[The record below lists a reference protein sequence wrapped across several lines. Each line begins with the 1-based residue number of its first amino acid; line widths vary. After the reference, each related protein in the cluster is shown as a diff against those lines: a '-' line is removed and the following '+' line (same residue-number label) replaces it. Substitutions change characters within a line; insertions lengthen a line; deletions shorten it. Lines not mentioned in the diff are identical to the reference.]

1 MPDVWRVELLGG
13 LRAARGDRVVT
24 RFDTRK
30 AAALLALLALNP
42 HRLHS
47 REALA
52 EQLWPDEDPDATRNR
67 FKQVLSLLRKE
78 LEPPGTEAGSVLA
91 TDRTHVRLQ
100 PGALVSDVEEFE
112 GALDAARSAGD
123 PVSSLQAAARLYKG
137 ELLPGYYEEWI
148 LSERQRLA
156 ERHLGALENLAQAL
170 AERGDFAQALD
181 HARRAVSADPLREAS
196 HALVMRVYAASG
208 RVSEA
213 VREYAELER
222 TLREHLDSAPSA
234 SVRALLEQIRAQET
248 KPAPPPLIQSVAAP
262 PRRTEEP
269 AAVPQPAP
277 PPPPSRPQLPAPL
290 TRFFGREEELA
301 RLTRMLA
308 PHATRLVTLM
318 GPAGAGKSRLSI
330 EAARKLREDYGGHV
344 WFVPL
349 AAKTDVRSVLDAV
362 TEALGLPVSEDA
374 DLLERIAGYL
384 NGLGPEGGGPALLV
398 LDNFEHL
405 LGAAGGDSDAA
416 GLLRALL
423 ERVPALS
430 CVVSS
435 RQRVLVE
442 GERVFPVL
450 PLSTPSEGEK
460 PDLERLR
467 ALSSVRLFV
476 DRAQAAE
483 PFFELT
489 EENGAA
495 VAELCRQLEG
505 IPLAIELAA
514 AWSAEL
520 TPVQILSRLSRR
532 FELLVSRRRDLDSR
546 HQSLRAALEW
556 SYRQLSPALKRF
568 YSGLSVFRGG
578 CTLEAAEAIAAG
590 FARHGVADDP
600 GTALEMLS
608 ELRGR
613 SMVEVERGGDV
624 TRYRLLETLREHAW
638 EELGDAAEQASLC
651 RLHASFFLSLAE
663 EAEQELDGPDQA
675 RWLAAVEAEHDN
687 LRAALRWAHS
697 GGEPEVLGRLAAAM
711 GEFWERRGYFHEGSE
726 WLERALAAPDLV
738 GAVRA
743 AVLRGAG
750 VLAWYRRDLPQAW
763 SRLDEA
769 LGLYREAGDDGN
781 TAITLV
787 RLGNVALSQGR
798 TGEAEALY
806 WDAMN
811 LFRSLAEPAKTAWAL
826 RCLGHAKS
834 IGADYEPAMG
844 FFEQSLEICR
854 SLGELRGIAAS
865 LTYIGGVTRAMGDL
879 ERAAAATDEA
889 LEIHR
894 KLGDRAASASALD
907 CLALIAAGNARWE
920 RAHQLATESLHL
932 YREIGSPNGIT
943 WLFELMGHTLSEL
956 GRMQRAT
963 LVWGAAVKADALHPR
978 VTEER
983 LLKDANV
990 DLTRSML
997 GEAAFAT
1004 AFAQGKQLTPERAI
1018 NVVFLGEPL

>member
-13 LRAARGDRVVT
+13 LRAVRGERTVT

-30 AAALLALLALNP
+30 AGALLALLALSP
-42 HRLHS
+42 DRLHS

-78 LEPPGTEAGSVLA
+78 LERPGEAGSVLA

-100 PGALVSDVEEFE
+100 PGALLTDVMEFE
-112 GALDAARSAGD
+112 AALDAARGSDSRAAA
-123 PVSSLQAAARLYKG
+123 LETAARLYKG
-137 ELLPGYYEEWI
+137 ELLPGFYEDWI

-156 ERHLGALENLAQAL
+156 ERHLDCLEGLAQAL
-170 AERGDFAQALD
+170 AEAGDFGRALD
-181 HARRAVSADPLREAS
+181 YARRALSVDPLREAS

-208 RVSEA
+208 RVSDA
-213 VREYAELER
+213 VRQYAELER
-222 TLREHLDSAPSA
+222 TLREHLDSAPSP
-234 SVRALLEQIRAQET
+234 SVRALLQEIRSQEA
-248 KPAPPPLIQSVAAP
+248 KPAPPPLIQAAAAP
-262 PRRTEEP
+262 PAASPQAPARP
-269 AAVPQPAP
+269 AAPDTP
-277 PPPPSRPQLPAPL
+277 PIPVRPPLPAPL

-301 RLTRMLA
+301 RLTRLLA
-308 PHATRLVTLM
+308 PQATRLVTLM
-318 GPAGAGKSRLSI
+318 GPAGSGKSRLSI
-330 EAARKLREDYGGHV
+330 EAARRLRDDYDGHA

-349 AAKTDVRSVLDAV
+349 AAKTDARSVLEAV
-362 TEALGLPVSEDA
+362 AEAIGVGVSEDA

-384 NGLGPEGGGPALLV
+384 NALGEGGAPSLMV

-405 LGAAGGDSDAA
+405 LGEGGADSEAAGV
-416 GLLRALL
+416 LRSLL

-435 RQRVLVE
+435 RQRLGVE

-489 EENGAA
+489 EENATA

-505 IPLAIELAA
+505 LPLAIELAA

-520 TPVQILSRLSRR
+520 TPVQILSRLARR
-532 FELLVSRRRDLDSR
+532 FELLVSRRRDSDIR

-568 YSGLSVFRGG
+568 YSGMSVFRGG
-578 CTLEAAEAIAAG
+578 ATLEAAEA
-590 FARHGVADDP
+590 VALRFVRDGLPEDCSD
-600 GTALEMLS
+600 ALALLS
-608 ELRGR
+608 ELRSR
-613 SMVEVERGGDV
+613 SLVEVER
-624 TRYRLLETLREHAW
+624 TEEASRYRLLETLREHAW
-638 EELGDAAEQASLC
+638 EEISDPGEREALC
-651 RLHASFFLSLAE
+651 ALHARFFLSLVE
-663 EAEQELDGPDQA
+663 EAERALDGPDQA
-675 RWLAAVEAEHDN
+675 RWLAVLEADHDN
-687 LRAALRWAHS
+687 LRAALRWSLGSA
-697 GGEPEVLGRLAAAM
+697 PEVLSRLASAM
-711 GEFWERRGYFHEGSE
+711 VEFWERRGYFHEGRE
-726 WLERALAAPDLV
+726 WLDKALESRALEGV
-738 GAVRA
+738 QRA
-743 AVLRGAG
+743 GVLRGAG
-750 VLAWYRRDLPQAW
+750 VLAWYRRDLPPAW
-763 SRLDEA
+763 ELLSEA
-769 LGLYREAGDDGN
+769 LSLYQAAGDERN
-781 TAITLV
+781 TAIALV

-798 TGEAEALY
+798 IGEAEALY

-811 LFRSLAEPAKTAWAL
+811 LLRSLSEPAKTAWAL
-826 RCLGHAKS
+826 RCLGHAKTLT
-834 IGADYEPAMG
+834 ADHEPALA

-854 SLGELRGIAAS
+854 KLGELRGIAAS
-865 LTYIGGVTRAMGDL
+865 LTYLSGVARAQGDID
-879 ERAAAATDEA
+879 RAHAAAEEA

-894 KLGDRAASASALD
+894 ALGDKAASASALD

-920 RAHQLATESLHL
+920 RAHELTTESLRL
-932 YREIGSPNGIT
+932 YREIGSPHGIT
-943 WLFELMGHTLSEL
+943 WLFDLLAHCLSEL

-963 LVWGAAVKADALHPR
+963 LLWGAAIKADLAHPR
-978 VTEER
+978 QTEER
-983 LLKDANV
+983 ILRHPNV
-990 DLTRSML
+990 ELTRSML
-997 GEAAFAT
+997 GGEAFA
-1004 AFAQGKQLTPERAI
+1004 AALAQGKQLTPERAL